1 MNYFPN
7 SDAELAS
14 MLKSIS
20 IDDFEELLKDIPA
33 GLRYRQPL
41 NLPDPLSEPELVSH
55 MAALAGKNIKFRA
68 CFAGGG
74 AYDHYIPAAIWKLVS
89 RSEFITAY
97 TPYQA
102 EVSQGTLQAA
112 YEFQSMISQ
121 LTGLPV
127 TNASMYDCASAI
139 AEAALLAARHT
150 GKNQILISAT
160 TNPHYVDTVRTYL
173 SGTGLRIVVVP
184 MADGLTDNSQLLAKI
199 GGDTAAVIIQSPNFL
214 GLIENID
221 EISMDIKRIGGLLI
235 MVYDPISLGILK
247 SPADY
252 GADIACGEGQPLGLP
267 LAFGGPYL
275 GLFSVKS
282 DLVRKM
288 PGRLVSRTVD
298 NNGRPGF
305 VLTLQTREQHIRRE
319 KATSNIC
326 TNQQLCALAATIYLA
341 LMGKSG
347 IKHAAELCL
356 AKAHFAAEKLSQI
369 PGFRLRFT
377 APYFK
382 EFVLQTPVPPKRIIE
397 QLMKRNILAGIDLGG
412 FKIGLKGCLLVAV
425 TEKVTYEQIDEFAF
439 WLGRVK

>member
-1 MNYFPN
+1 MNYLPN

-14 MLKSIS
+14 MLKSIG

-41 NLPDPLSEPELVSH
+41 NLPDPLSEPELVDH
-55 MAALAGKNIKFRA
+55 MAALADKNIKFRA

-74 AYDHYIPAAIWKLVS
+74 AYDHYVPAAIWRLVG

-121 LTGLPV
+121 LVGLPV

-150 GKNQILISAT
+150 GRNRILISAT
-160 TNPHYVDTVRTYL
+160 TNPHYIDTVRTYL

-184 MADGLTDNSQLLAKI
+184 MADGLTDYSQLLGKV
-199 GGDTAAVIIQSPNFL
+199 GDDTAATIIQSPNFF

-221 EISMDIKRIGGLLI
+221 EVSSDIRRSGVMLV
-235 MVYDPISLGILK
+235 MVYDPISLGILR
-247 SPADY
+247 SPGDY

-267 LAFGGPYL
+267 LSFGGPYL
-275 GLFSVKS
+275 GLFSVKAE
-282 DLVRKM
+282 LVRKM

-298 NNGRPGF
+298 NSGRTGF

-341 LMGKSG
+341 LMGKAG
-347 IKHAAELCL
+347 IKQVAELCL
-356 AKAHFAAEKLSQI
+356 AKAHYAAEKLGRI
-369 PGFRLRFT
+369 PGFRLRFE

-425 TEKVTYEQIDEFAF
+425 TEKITFEQIDELAF